1 MQIQDA
7 GSCICMVSDIVV
19 QCNVPPVLR
28 QDMNLELGALQI
40 SEKKNPLARSYTLRD
55 QGL

>member
-1 MQIQDA
+1 
-7 GSCICMVSDIVV
+7 MVSDIVV